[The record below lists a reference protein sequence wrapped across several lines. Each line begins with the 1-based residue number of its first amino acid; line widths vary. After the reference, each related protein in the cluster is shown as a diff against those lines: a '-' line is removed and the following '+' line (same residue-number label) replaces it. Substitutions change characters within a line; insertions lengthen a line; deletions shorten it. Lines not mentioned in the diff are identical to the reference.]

1 MGVFRTVNE
10 LHVFEDHSRHRGDSN
25 YVRFFRRAKRLTF
38 LQACAVAPLFETVR
52 FDALHKMASAF
63 NPQKRKKMPMPLDVF
78 RSQLG
83 FDDQDATRLYL
94 EMHGVEVGPD
104 SDGTLTVFLFRD
116 DLKLPSARAH
126 KLPLFHAWLDALQ
139 GHQDLGT
146 VVNGGNIPSYAP
158 HVPSDPFQGH
168 YVAAWESGGESDNDG
183 FAASGIDRHA
193 QYADEDEIVSEA
205 EMDAPNEADQ
215 DAPRAPA
222 PKREKPSF
230 GLAPPRA
237 ASAQTGSVAEGQGD
251 GVSLGPIRGVP
262 SPAASAEAETMPASP
277 PPTPAAVQAERRRA
291 AAARDERERQR
302 AEVKAIFAFIRC

>member
-83 FDDQDATRLYL
+83 FDGEDTTRLYL

-104 SDGTLTVFLFRD
+104 SDGTLTVYLFRD
-116 DLKLPSARAH
+116 DLRLPSARAH

-146 VVNGGNIPSYAP
+146 VVNGGHIPSYVP
-158 HVPSDPFQGH
+158 RVPSDPFHGH
-168 YVAAWESGGESDNDG
+168 YVTAWESGGESEDDG

-193 QYADEDEIVSEA
+193 LYADEDENTSEA
-205 EMDAPNEADQ
+205 EMDASSEADK
-215 DAPRAPA
+215 DAPRAPP
-222 PKREKPSF
+222 PKREKPGF

-237 ASAQTGSVAEGQGD
+237 ASTATGSVAGGQKHR
-251 GVSLGPIRGVP
+251 VSLGPIKGVP
-262 SPAASAEAETMPASP
+262 SPAASAEAETMPSSP
-277 PPTPAAVQAERRRA
+277 PPTPVAVQAERRRA
-291 AAARDERERQR
+291 AAAKVERERQQ
-302 AEVKAIFAFIRC
+302 AEVKGYFFMCS